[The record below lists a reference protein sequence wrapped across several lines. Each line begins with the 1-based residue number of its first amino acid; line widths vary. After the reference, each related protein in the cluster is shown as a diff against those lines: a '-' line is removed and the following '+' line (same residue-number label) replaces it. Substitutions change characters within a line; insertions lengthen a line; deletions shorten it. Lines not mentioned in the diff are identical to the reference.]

1 MREAQRGTTS
11 NVKNVIL
18 PYKYVFIWHLVF
30 GNRSMAEFQG
40 KIQKIITTNSGF
52 AYLHTPIWYLY
63 LETVASG
70 LTWSSQA
77 ARTARRV

>member
-1 MREAQRGTTS
+1 MSSSHENLQIFHFKRS

-30 GNRSMAEFQG
+30 GNRSIAEFR
-40 KIQKIITTNSGF
+40 KANPKWIITTNSGF

-63 LETVASG
+63 LETCLPEWFSLG
-70 LTWSSQA
+70 I
-77 ARTARRV
+77 